1 MTVSVQRLPAVST
14 LPAGRADLRGHRPR
28 VVIDLEKLRHINCG
42 LGRFS
47 YYLGRE
53 LLRVADMPFEL
64 VFLLPQGAE
73 RYFPEGGFQTLPARL
88 FRKEVVQQ
96 LARPII
102 RPFLGTPRFDLWH
115 VTNQMSRYLPLDP
128 RVPVILTVHDLNFL
142 HESPQDDRG
151 REIERKLADMQRKVN
166 RATALVTDSQY
177 VADDLAAH
185 VDLGNR
191 PVHVVPL
198 GLGEPPQ
205 ASDTRPGFLPEGPFL
220 FTVGNCLIHKN
231 FHVLFDLLP
240 ALPGMQLV
248 VAGKKATPY
257 GEHLEREVSRLGLN
271 DRVIMPGE
279 ISDGDRQWLYEH
291 CEAFLFPSLTEGFG
305 FPVLEAMQAGRPV
318 FCSRKTSLPEIAGD
332 VATFFD
338 RFDAEALAAV
348 YRDGMQRYNADPEAA
363 DKLRAHAATFTWAE
377 TALRYCRVFEAVR
390 VGR

>member
-1 MTVSVQRLPAVST
+1 MTASASRPPAAT
-14 LPAGRADLRGHRPR
+14 TFRAGPAGDRSDRPQ

-53 LLRVADMPFEL
+53 LLRVAERPFDL
-64 VFLLPQGAE
+64 VFLMPQAAQ
-73 RYFPEGGFQTLPARL
+73 RYFPEGGFHTLPAQL
-88 FRKEVVQQ
+88 SRKEVVQQ
-96 LARPII
+96 LVRPAL
-102 RPFLGTPRFDLWH
+102 RPFFGKPRFDLWH
-115 VTNQMSRYLPLDP
+115 VSNQMSRYLPLDP

-142 HESPQDDRG
+142 HESPQEDRG
-151 REIERKLADMQRKVN
+151 REIDRKLADIQRKVN
-166 RATALVTDSQY
+166 RATAVVTDSQY

-185 VDLGNR
+185 VDLGDR

-205 ASDTRPGFLPEGPFL
+205 ASAARPGFLPEGPFL

-240 ALPGMQLV
+240 TLPGTRLV

-257 GEHLEREVSRLGLN
+257 GEHLEREIASRGLA
-271 DRVIMPGE
+271 DLVIMPGE

-318 FCSRKTSLPEIAGD
+318 FCSRMTSLPEIAGD
-332 VATFFD
+332 AATFFEG
-338 RFDAEALAAV
+338 FDAESLAAV
-348 YRDGMQRYNADPEAA
+348 YRDGMQRFHADPVAA

-377 TALRYCRVFEAVR
+377 TARRYCRVYADVL
-390 VGR
+390 GR